1 MGSRVQQASPNLRQA
16 DLVAVDVVGFPRDS
30 EDDQRKLAQAYT
42 ALTARLEGAAQRH
55 GGRIV
60 GHTAEGFLL
69 DFAAADP
76 AMAAA
81 EEIATGPWPPVHV
94 GVHQATV
101 MAMPGGEI
109 LGEAVPLV
117 WRIMNLA
124 EPGAVIASDA
134 VRRSVQN
141 HAVSHRLMR
150 LPEPLTTATP
160 GEIVALHRLSY
171 IQPVDPAD
179 QQKTNRRIG
188 LIAAAVAVVAVG
200 AVWVLFGRDI
210 VTTLVPKHDHVA
222 VLRLAS
228 HGGSRAAADFADG
241 LTDEIGYVLK
251 TGGVLTVPVADA
263 DKLRGADRD
272 GVLRREQVGAVLD
285 GSVAGSAANLDIKLR
300 IDDPVHHLTLW
311 SHEFTGGGD
320 DLKTQVSSRV
330 VSVLTCSARALS
342 PDAKV
347 GGPQVLTL
355 YLKFCDLDS
364 EAAADTGALIE
375 EERILRQLTSEA
387 PEFTYGHSNLAN
399 FLISK
404 SQIDAADSAA
414 LREEARTEADRA
426 LALDLKNSDGYVARA
441 RLVAPPGWDKREKNL
456 TLALTMPAPGA
467 DPRIAYA
474 QMLPE
479 VGRLGEASD
488 LARKGARLSPWD
500 ADNLSF
506 SAQLLAQV
514 GRSDDAD
521 LALTTA
527 LQMAPTNPVVQT
539 FRYHIYQWLG
549 RWEDALRLINDDA
562 NRPAPI
568 GQEDDLDASRAFMK
582 AMKSTDT
589 AVKVAARDAE
599 FAAVRHDRSHLM
611 VALSHLSAL
620 GFTDDAF
627 RLASE
632 VPPSAASDDMT
643 VLFAPLMD
651 PLRRDPRFIALAG
664 RLGLVDYWTRAGKW
678 PDFCSAADL
687 PYSCNAEAQKL
698 AAS

>member
-1 MGSRVQQASPNLRQA
+1 MQQASPNLRQA
-16 DLVAVDVVGFPRDS
+16 DLVAVDVHGFARAT
-30 EDDQRKLAQAYT
+30 EDDKRKLDQAFA
-42 ALTARLEGAAQRH
+42 ALAARLEGAAERH

-60 GHTAEGFLL
+60 GHFAEGFLL
-69 DFAAADP
+69 EFPSADP
-76 AMAAA
+76 AILAA
-81 EEIATGPWPPVHV
+81 EEIATGPWPPVRV
-94 GVHQATV
+94 GVHQAMV
-101 MAMPGGEI
+101 MAMPGGA
-109 LGEAVPLV
+109 LTGEAIPLV
-117 WRIMNLA
+117 WRIMTLA
-124 EPGAVIASDA
+124 DQGTVLASDA
-134 VRRSVQN
+134 VRRSVQ
-141 HAVSHRLMR
+141 SHGLARRLLR
-150 LPEPLTTATP
+150 DSAPLATGTP
-160 GEIVALHRLSY
+160 GEPVALHRLSY
-171 IQPVDPAD
+171 VPPVDPVAKRKTD
-179 QQKTNRRIG
+179 QRLY
-188 LIAAAVAVVAVG
+188 LIAAAVVIVVG
-200 AVWVLFGRDI
+200 GGVWALFGRDI
-210 VTTLVPKHDHVA
+210 VTTLAPRHDHVA

-228 HGGSRAAADFADG
+228 RGGSRAAADFADG

-251 TGGVLTVPVADA
+251 LGGVLTVPVADA
-263 DKLRGADRD
+263 DKLRGQDRD
-272 GVLRREQVGAVLD
+272 GVLRRERVGAVLD

-300 IDDPVHHLTLW
+300 IDDPVHHQTLW

-330 VSVLTCSARALS
+330 VGVLTCSARALS

-347 GGPQVLTL
+347 GTPRMLAL

-375 EERILRQLTSEA
+375 EERILRQLTGEA

-404 SQIDAADSAA
+404 SQIDAADAPA
-414 LREEARTEADRA
+414 LREEARIEADRA
-426 LALDLKNSDGYVARA
+426 LALDLKNSGGYVARA
-441 RLVAPPGWDKREKNL
+441 RLVASPGWDKREKNL
-456 TLALTMPAPGA
+456 TLALSMPAPGP
-467 DPRIAYA
+467 DPSIAYA

-479 VGRLGEASD
+479 VGRLGEASA

-514 GRSDDAD
+514 GRSDDAE

-527 LQMAPTNPVVQT
+527 LQMAPANPVAQT

-549 RWEDALRLINDDA
+549 RWDDALRLLNDDDA
-562 NRPAPI
+562 RPPPI

-599 FAAVRHDRSHLM
+599 FAAVRRDRSHLM
-611 VALSHLSAL
+611 AALSHLSAL
-620 GFTDDAF
+620 GFTDDVF
-627 RLASE
+627 RLAAQ
-632 VPPSAASDDMT
+632 VPPSAETDDMT

-651 PLRRDPRFIALAG
+651 PARRDPRFIALAG
-664 RLGLVDYWTRAGKW
+664 RLGLVDYWTRSGKW
-678 PDFCSAADL
+678 PDFCAASDL
-687 PYSCNAEAQKL
+687 PYNCQAEARKL